1 MAEESELVVA
11 GDVVAEVMEREV
23 PSTGEAVGSVVYLG
37 RWKEIQPPKFPLVQ
51 RDKRAMPVKMKH
63 MHYDTPSVDEAA
75 ARIAFGRLVDE
86 LVQQKAPSG
95 VLAFST
101 WTEQD
106 DDGPSHKYWGF
117 SWSASPDDVSYQRH
131 GFVRMEST
139 QHENI
144 RFADFEGVIDDVGE
158 QGAWGCAHSMAV
170 YRMTLPRGGL
180 DADKWAGRPP
190 PPAPADLYTGPR
202 SDGLL
207 STDEISGDYS
217 APDCSISCQICNSMT
232 VVPLGADAIETW
244 STGFCCLP
252 PLGCGPHAWGEVQT
266 RDKGTNKFGG
276 ETFWADGRVTKTLRD
291 HTEEIKY
298 RKRPHS
304 QKRTFRKVE
313 TKELAGKWR
322 GCFCIPE
329 MLWPLSYFYWT
340 TKKAL
345 DEDRYAE
352 SGCGCGPLTPLCLPL
367 IPIVSNVR
375 AREYANG
382 LPTNRFCADP
392 VYDSRWHRDDGC
404 AAGLYA
410 SEKKIG

>member
-11 GDVVAEVMEREV
+11 GDVVAEVMEREA
-23 PSTGEAVGSVVYLG
+23 PSTGEAVGSVEYLG

-63 MHYDTPSVDEAA
+63 MHDDTPSVDEAA

-95 VLAFST
+95 VLALST

-106 DDGPSHKYWGF
+106 DDWPSRKYWGF
-117 SWSASPDDVSYQRH
+117 SWSASPDDESYQRH
-131 GFVRMEST
+131 GSVDGTASRKD
-139 QHENI
+139 ENI

-170 YRMTLPRGGL
+170 YRVTLPRGGL

-217 APDCSISCQICNSMT
+217 APDCSDSCQICNSMS

-252 PLGCGPHAWGEVQT
+252 PLLCGPHGLGGVRT
-266 RDKGTNKFGG
+266 RDPGTNKFGWV
-276 ETFWADGRVTKTLRD
+276 TFSADRTTGDGFK
-291 HTEEIKY
+291 
-298 RKRPHS
+298 KRPGS

-345 DEDRYAE
+345 DEDRHEE
-352 SGCGCGPLTPLCLPL
+352 SGCGCGPLTLCLPL

-382 LPTNRFCADP
+382 LPTNGFNGYSG
-392 VYDSRWHRDDGC
+392 YDSRWHRDDGRASGFC
-404 AAGLYA
+404 D